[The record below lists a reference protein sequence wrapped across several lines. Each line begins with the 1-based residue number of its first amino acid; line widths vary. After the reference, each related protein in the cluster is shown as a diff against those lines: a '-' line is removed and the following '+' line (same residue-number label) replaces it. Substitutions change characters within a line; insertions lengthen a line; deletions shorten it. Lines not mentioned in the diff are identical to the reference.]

1 MAITTDITNSLR
13 SRSIVRV
20 VNTASNDNTVITLGS
35 LSANSSLETITHAAI
50 TQVIATSNTGR
61 WKIYRGDSASG
72 VLIMTVGDGAD
83 FPLSEYDIAI
93 ANTPTSNIFVTNT
106 GSDGT
111 LILQL
116 TKTAI
121 YPAGVLTGY

>member
-13 SRSIVRV
+13 SRSVIRV
-20 VNTASNDNTVITLGS
+20 VNTAANDNTVITLAN
-35 LSANSSLETITHAAI
+35 LSANSALETVSHAAI

-61 WKIYRGDSASG
+61 WKIYRGNDATG

-83 FPLSEYDIAI
+83 FPLSQYDIAI
-93 ANTPTSNIFVTNT
+93 ANTPTANIYVTNT

-111 LILQL
+111 LILQV
-116 TKTAI
+116 TKTAT
-121 YPAGVLTGY
+121 YTTGLTGY

>member
-13 SRSIVRV
+13 SRSVVRV
-20 VNTASNDNTVITLGS
+20 VNTAANDNTIITLGS
-35 LSANSSLETITHAAI
+35 LSANSSLETVTHAAI

-83 FPLSEYDIAI
+83 FPLSQYDISI
-93 ANTPTSNIFVTNT
+93 ANTPTANIYVTNT

-111 LILQL
+111 LILQI
-116 TKTAI
+116 TKTAT
-121 YPAGVLTGY
+121 YTTGLTGY